1 MAKSK
6 QNVLD
11 VDLSYLAC
19 TLYTLVNYHKVFKKL
34 TLEKNIKSFKEAEN
48 CFSTDLDSDN
58 EFYNLLNKNSLRR
71 FSYLLIRPIINSDFI
86 SGSYIRENGDI
97 KKDFYN
103 EISLL
108 LIYLKKFN
116 STYRRFFLYKKGFL
130 NPSISKKEIN
140 FTAIKILFFLAGI

>member
-1 MAKSK
+1 MLIELEGFK
-6 QNVLD
+6 
-11 VDLSYLAC
+11 
-19 TLYTLVNYHKVFKKL
+19 LVNVCTGGIRCEKA
-34 TLEKNIKSFKEAEN
+34 TLFMIEKGIKDVVQLHGGILDYL
-48 CFSTDLDSDN
+48 DLDSDN

-71 FSYLLIRPIINSDFI
+71 FSYLLIRPIINSDFL

-130 NPSISKKEIN
+130 NPSISKNRTNI
-140 FTAIKILFFLAGI
+140 FTN